1 LAAIETAQSM
11 RSILIIAD
19 RRDRRPHAV
28 ARGLSLARQ
37 AGAQVLVVGFLYE
50 YLGSLPLEMAPAE
63 RDRLRERLIR
73 DHRSWLSEVVHAA
86 SPGNLQ
92 VQQEVVW
99 EKDVAGWVI
108 EHVRN
113 RGCTLVIKTGHR
125 SEAWNYTPTD
135 WRLIRGCPVP
145 VLLVAQQRWRGERH
159 VMALVDLGTR
169 VAAKR
174 EVNHR
179 VVAAA
184 AELAGILGRKL
195 HLAYAPPFSEVLR
208 DLDVVDPVALTAAGR
223 QRAEVFLRRLARANL
238 HPAAVHVRAGPPHKV
253 LASIAAH
260 QKIEV
265 TVLGTVGRKGLVG
278 KLIGNTAEHILPLL
292 KTDVLVVK

>member
-1 LAAIETAQSM
+1 M
-11 RSILIIAD
+11 RRILIIAD

-37 AGAQVLVVGFLYE
+37 TGAQVLVVGFLYE
-50 YLGSLPLEMAPAE
+50 YLGNLPLEMPPAD

-73 DHRSWLSEVVHAA
+73 EHRSWLNDVVRAA
-86 SPGNLQ
+86 SPGSLQ
-92 VQQEVVW
+92 VRQEVVW
-99 EKDVAGWVI
+99 VKDLAAWVI
-108 EHVRN
+108 EHVRT

-135 WRLIRGCPVP
+135 WRLIRSCPVAL
-145 VLLVAQQRWRGERH
+145 LLVAEKRWRGERH
-159 VMALVDLGTR
+159 VMAAVDLGTR
-169 VAAKR
+169 LAAKR
-174 EVNHR
+174 ALNHR
-179 VVAAA
+179 VVAVA
-184 AELAGILGRKL
+184 AELADALGREL
-195 HLAYAPPFSEVLR
+195 HLAYAPPFSAILR
-208 DLDVVDPVALTAAGR
+208 DLDVIDPVALTAAGR
-223 QRAEVFLRRLARANL
+223 QRAEAFLRRLARANL
-238 HPAAVHVRAGPPHKV
+238 HPAATHVRAGPPAKV
-253 LASIAAH
+253 LTSIAVQ